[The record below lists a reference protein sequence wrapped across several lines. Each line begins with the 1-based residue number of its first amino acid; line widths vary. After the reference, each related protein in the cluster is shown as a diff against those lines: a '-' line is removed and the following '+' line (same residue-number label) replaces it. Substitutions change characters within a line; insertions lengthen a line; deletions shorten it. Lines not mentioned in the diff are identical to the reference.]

1 MKSDDKLDKD
11 TQFMNYL
18 IYATSLICIR
28 KQTLTT
34 NIRNIWQSKSRINI
48 LSMILE
54 RLKEQCH
61 EDFGKAMTKISNEF
75 YQRPGL
81 TIINFLKI
89 F

>member
-1 MKSDDKLDKD
+1 MHKK
-11 TQFMNYL
+11 
-18 IYATSLICIR
+18 
-28 KQTLTT
+28 T
-34 NIRNIWQSKSRINI
+34 NSYNKHKKYVWQSKSRINI
-48 LSMILE
+48 LSMILQ

-75 YQRPGL
+75 YHRPGL